1 MRVLKCKT
9 DHRKLSLEISNVY
22 IDNAQDNSL
31 FQTIQTLITYPFF
44 LVKKVHKMKLFS
56 KTLVEN
62 FVLVSRTI
70 RNCIGFALLSS
81 VISAENL
88 HHSPNQSGAKL
99 KRITSWSPTSS
110 RALENLL
117 ITLTSH
123 RVSSLFLDSY
133 CDYQGFGLCHSIE
146 KRSIHR
152 LND

>member
-31 FQTIQTLITYPFF
+31 FQTIQTLITNPFF

-56 KTLVEN
+56 KTLV
-62 FVLVSRTI
+62 FGKF
-70 RNCIGFALLSS
+70 CFGFALLSS

-99 KRITSWSPTSS
+99 KRITTRSPTSS

-133 CDYQGFGLCHSIE
+133 CDYQGFSLCHSIE
-146 KRSIHR
+146 KRSIHC